1 MDNGR
6 MKFNATTLRAA
17 CAALSLLI
25 GSSAIAAG
33 DVKLDEAGND
43 VGNTASLQRGA
54 RNFMNYCSGCHSAKY
69 VRYNTLGEALDLS
82 EEQLIDNL
90 MFNAERTFETINVSM
105 KPGDAEAWL
114 NIVPPDLSLVGR
126 SKGTDYLYTFLRG
139 FYVDDKSRTGWNNT
153 VLKGGSM
160 PHVLWELEGLKK
172 PAAHGDDHADD
183 AGGHGEEA
191 AAQFEVIEAGT
202 LTAEE
207 YDQFVRDIVN
217 FLDFIAEPMQL
228 QRQKI
233 GVWVMAFLLIFG
245 LLSLMLKKE
254 IWKDVKK

>member
-1 MDNGR
+1 MDNNR
-6 MKFNATTLRAA
+6 MSLITRTTAA
-17 CAALSLLI
+17 IASTFLLAVAPA
-25 GSSAIAAG
+25 AIAAG
-33 DVKLDEAGND
+33 GGGDYDEAGND

-69 VRYNTLGEALDLS
+69 VRYNTLGEALDLN
-82 EEQLIDNL
+82 EDQLIENL
-90 MFNAERTFETINVSM
+90 MFNAQRTFETINVSM
-105 KPGDAEAWL
+105 RPDDAETWL

-126 SKGTDYLYTFLRG
+126 SKGTDYLYTFLRS
-139 FYVDDKSRTGWNNT
+139 FYVDDKSRIGWNNT

-172 PAAHGDDHADD
+172 PATHAEDD
-183 AGGHGEEA
+183 ADAEGHGEA
-191 AAQFEVIEAGT
+191 AAKFEVIQAGT
-202 LTAEE
+202 LSSEE

-233 GVWVMAFLLIFG
+233 GVWVMVFLLIFG
-245 LLSLMLKKE
+245 LLSYMLKKE

>member
-6 MKFNATTLRAA
+6 MNFNANIFRGAI
-17 CAALSLLI
+17 AALGLLA
-25 GSSAIAAG
+25 GSSAMAAG
-33 DVKLDEAGND
+33 GDVQLDEAGND

-69 VRYNTLGEALDLS
+69 VRYNTLGEALDLN

-90 MFNAERTFETINVSM
+90 MFNAERTFETINVAM
-105 KPGDAEAWL
+105 RPDDAENWL

-172 PAAHGDDHADD
+172 PAAHGDDG
-183 AGGHGEEA
+183 AGEDGHGEA
-191 AAQFEVIEAGT
+191 AAQFDVIEAGA

-228 QRQKI
+228 ERQKI